1 MTPASQETGNT
12 WCFLQPVDKENRLL
26 STNETAYILSRQAY
40 KELKK
45 SGTFHYNQTVYKKG
59 NKKGEALGCPLIH
72 CVDQTEGAEV
82 WILDN
87 ESLPIVWKMQNNP
100 LNVNWQVDHPSAVY
114 KDPIE
119 VVVHRGANHL
129 APENTLPS
137 AYAALAHGATWIEL
151 DVRKSKDGV
160 LYNLHDETL
169 DRTTNGKG
177 ALADMNSEEVD
188 QLDAGSWFGKEY
200 AGTHVPRI
208 AEMLDSLYGKANVFF
223 DVKRGTPVSDLVKLV
238 RLKGFATNSFFW
250 FADEEMLKEFVRLAP
265 EMKIKVNASDI
276 ARLQYWMT
284 VCRPSV
290 VEISPEQ
297 ITPEF
302 KAFCKTNGIRI
313 MAAIQN
319 GTEEAYRTAIQKEPD
334 LVNLDQPEL
343 FEKVLAE

>member
-1 MTPASQETGNT
+1 M
-12 WCFLQPVDKENRLL
+12 
-26 STNETAYILSRQAY
+26 
-40 KELKK
+40 
-45 SGTFHYNQTVYKKG
+45 
-59 NKKGEALGCPLIH
+59 
-72 CVDQTEGAEV
+72 
-82 WILDN
+82 
-87 ESLPIVWKMQNNP
+87 
-100 LNVNWQVDHPSAVY
+100 
-114 KDPIE
+114 
-119 VVVHRGANHL
+119 
-129 APENTLPS
+129 
-137 AYAALAHGATWIEL
+137 
-151 DVRKSKDGV
+151 
-160 LYNLHDETL
+160 
-169 DRTTNGKG
+169 
-177 ALADMNSEEVD
+177 
-188 QLDAGSWFGKEY
+188 
-200 AGTHVPRI
+200 
-208 AEMLDSLYGKANVFF
+208 
-223 DVKRGTPVSDLVKLV
+223 KLV